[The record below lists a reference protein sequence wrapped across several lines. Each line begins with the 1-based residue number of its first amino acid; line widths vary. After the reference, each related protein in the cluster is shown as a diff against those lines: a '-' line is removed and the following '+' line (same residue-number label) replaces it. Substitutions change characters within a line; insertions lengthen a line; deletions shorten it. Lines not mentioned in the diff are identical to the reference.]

1 MIHVSQLLTSLVAAL
16 SYAALF
22 ASSAAVLPAPSH
34 STVSSDASV
43 SIVGGVVSSIVKVAV
58 VVLALPQSSE
68 IVRAT
73 VALPVS
79 PQSSLKDVKLLL
91 QVTPLHTSL
100 AAAPPFAASHAL
112 SAAVLPAPSH
122 STVSSDAS
130 VSIVGGVVSSIV
142 KVAVVVLALPQSSV
156 AVKLTVALPVAP
168 QSSLSPL

>member
-58 VVLALPQSSE
+58 VVLALLQSS
-68 IVRAT
+68 VAVKVN

-79 PQSSLKDVKLLL
+79 PQSLLKAVTLLMH
-91 QVTPLHTSL
+91 V
-100 AAAPPFAASHAL
+100 AL
-112 SAAVLPAPSH
+112 LNTCLV
-122 STVSSDAS
+122 D
-130 VSIVGGVVSSIV
+130 
-142 KVAVVVLALPQSSV
+142 ALPL
-156 AVKLTVALPVAP
+156 A
-168 QSSLSPL
+168 